1 MALDLEKLSAG
12 SPLLLGEGLI
22 PIEEAARAIG
32 LTSGSLLSEMRNTR
46 TPIYV
51 QAQAWQGWQV
61 PDLATIERDYDGS
74 GFVLNDVETEGHK
87 HTISG
92 TVCIYDSAA
101 SIANLIAHGK
111 TSEYTF
117 RLSGDAGFFCDEEQT
132 ITVAACFTQKNA
144 VERIR
149 IGLAGL
155 ARPVPPPALT
165 APMVPV
171 APSPPS
177 ESAPLDPITAK
188 HGKKRFSELF
198 DLYKADRSWK
208 AVQAKRMETETALFK
223 ELMSDPELGCI
234 DKAMILKFAELLAKL
249 PPDTYLYKRRYKT
262 NSLHELIAIAEKNGL
277 PLKSETTVKGHI
289 GRLSEV
295 LGYGEANRML
305 TFNPAADFKRGSRRE
320 MHRAQDE
327 RHVFSPE
334 ELDLIFS
341 QDWFKDGAGNFTEK
355 GDWTLWKP
363 LYYWLPLLGLL
374 TGGRLNELSQL
385 YLDDVKQSD
394 TDKDVWYIDFNMVQ
408 SGKFEDKSLK
418 TVNAIRIVPIHQ
430 TLIRL
435 GLLKYIAT
443 LRKAGHD
450 RLFPELKWDGMK
462 GYSKAAGAW
471 FNERFLGG
479 QLKIER
485 DGKRTFHSLRHCF
498 ITTLERLDTPHR
510 VVDQL
515 VGHVRGKTQSMSRY
529 AKDRNATELQPL
541 INNLVFPCLSDI
553 VPFNTHAGLKALKCS
568 DRLKASVAR
577 RHKLP
582 MSLKATSPTTGT
594 LAGTPLEGPTEV

>member
-22 PIEEAARAIG
+22 PIDEAARAIG
-32 LTSGSLLSEMRNTR
+32 LTSGSLLGEMLNDR
-46 TPIYV
+46 TTIYV
-51 QAQAWQGWQV
+51 QAQGWQGCQV
-61 PDLATIERDYDGS
+61 PDLTAIERDYNES
-74 GFVLNDVETEGHK
+74 GFILNDVEAQGDKQTL
-87 HTISG
+87 SG
-92 TVCIYDSAA
+92 TARIYDSSAT
-101 SIANLIAHGK
+101 IAKLIADGK
-111 TSEYTF
+111 TLESTF
-117 RLSGDAGFFCDEEQT
+117 RLSGDAGFFCDDEQT
-132 ITVAACFTQKNA
+132 ITVAACFAQKNA
-144 VERIR
+144 AERIR
-149 IGLAGL
+149 MSLAGST
-155 ARPVPPPALT
+155 RPVAPLALI

-171 APSPPS
+171 APSPAS

-198 DLYKADRSWK
+198 DLYKADRSWG
-208 AVQAKRMETETALFK
+208 AVQAKRMETETGLFK

-234 DKAMILKFAELLAKL
+234 DKAMILRFAELLAKL
-249 PPDTYLYKRRYKT
+249 PPDTYLYKRRFKT

-277 PLKSETTVKGHI
+277 PLKPETTIKGHI

-341 QDWFKDGAGNFTEK
+341 QDWFKNGAGNFTESRN
-355 GDWTLWKP
+355 WTFWRP

-385 YLDDVKQSD
+385 YLADIKQSEA
-394 TDKDVWYIDFNMVQ
+394 DKDVWYIDFNMVQ
-408 SGKFEDKSLK
+408 SGKVADKSLK
-418 TVNAIRIVPIHQ
+418 TVNAIRIVPIHDV
-430 TLIRL
+430 LIRL
-435 GLLKYIAT
+435 GLLKYVAA
-443 LRKAGHD
+443 LQRAGHD
-450 RLFPELKWDGMK
+450 RLFPELRWDGMK

-485 DGKRTFHSLRHCF
+485 DGKRTFHSLRHSF
-498 ITTLERLDTPHR
+498 ITALERLDTPSR

-515 VGHVRGKTQSMSRY
+515 VGHERGKTQSMSRY
-529 AKDRNATELQPL
+529 AKDRNAVELQAL
-541 INNLVFPCLSDI
+541 INSVIFPCLSRV
-553 VPFNTHAGLKALKCS
+553 VPFDAQAGLKALKCS
-568 DRLKASVAR
+568 DHHKNGVAR
-577 RHKLP
+577 RLHRP
-582 MSLKATSPTTGT
+582 PS
-594 LAGTPLEGPTEV
+594 